1 MYCDGKNSDTRI
13 ASQSAMA
20 MIAKAFLTTLA
31 PILTYTMDELVQYAP
46 AVITD
51 GKTSIF
57 DIEKYRLPE
66 IELNLNE
73 EHLLNAK
80 SKFAEIKDKLN
91 KEKVIK
97 STRLELVLYT
107 NSEEILALNST
118 IAEDWFVVSKIV
130 TIQEEKI
137 L

>member
-31 PILTYTMDELVQYAP
+31 PVLTYTMNELVQHAP
-46 AVITD
+46 KVITD
-51 GKTSIF
+51 GVESIF
-57 DIEKYRLPE
+57 DMPKYKLPE

-80 SKFAEIKDKLN
+80 SKLTYKYLWVWYSYK
-91 KEKVIK
+91 
-97 STRLELVLYT
+97 
-107 NSEEILALNST
+107 
-118 IAEDWFVVSKIV
+118 
-130 TIQEEKI
+130 
-137 L
+137 